1 MKQKKKQ
8 KTTRMNRIFRNTLGL
23 VGLIAAFTACQ
34 ENSFENGSD
43 FIGSIDMQ
51 PAYEIDEITS
61 YSEKIKSVQTNGLSN
76 YLLGTYDDPVYGK
89 SSTSLLTQL
98 RLDQT
103 SPDFGTN
110 PEVDSVV
117 LSFPFYGRETG
128 ENEYELDSI
137 YGTGDFKLKIY
148 ESNYFLRTI
157 DPGSD
162 GDFDEDQAYYSDQI
176 GDFEN
181 FFDPTPVFESDVITY
196 SDVTS
201 PITLID
207 SSDPEENDT
216 INLSPRIR
224 IKLPVSYFKSKII
237 DKEGSDDLVNNNK
250 FVNYLRGLYIKMEQV
265 GPEPI
270 MYYLNFNNDVS
281 EIKIHYTTERESLNV
296 EDSIIQKNETFKM
309 NFKGIKVNLYDN
321 NFDVDLTSQDKINGE
336 ENIYLKGGEGSA
348 GIINLFDG
356 ADTDGNGVSD
366 LLEEIRE
373 KNWIINEAN
382 LMVYVNEDISPIDSD
397 KARRLFVYNADKNR
411 ILTDY
416 QNDPT
421 VNNDNPST
429 SASIH
434 LPPLDEDE
442 NGNKFYRLRITDHI
456 NNVIN
461 NDSTNVKLGLLLSE
475 NVNLTRVK
483 KVQNGPN
490 SEIDKIIE
498 SSVIS
503 PRGMVL
509 HGSNSPDVEKRLKLR
524 IIYTETE
531 N

>member
-1 MKQKKKQ
+1 MKQKK
-8 KTTRMNRIFRNTLGL
+8 KTTRMNRFFRNTLGI
-23 VGLIAAFTACQ
+23 VGLLAAFTACQ
-34 ENSFENGSD
+34 ENNFENGSG
-43 FIGSIDMQ
+43 FIDSIDMQ

-98 RLDQT
+98 RLENT

-117 LSFPFYGRETG
+117 LSFPFYGRETD
-128 ENEYELDSI
+128 ENEYDLDSI

-148 ESNYFLRTI
+148 ESNYFLRSL
-157 DPGSD
+157 DPGTD
-162 GDFDEDQAYYSDQI
+162 GDFDENQAYYSDQI
-176 GDFEN
+176 GDFEDFIN
-181 FFDPTPVFESDVITY
+181 PTPVFESDVITY
-196 SDVTS
+196 DEVTS

-207 SSDPEENDT
+207 NSDSEEIDT

-224 IKLPVSYFKSKII
+224 IKLPTSYFKDKII
-237 DKEGSDDLVNNNK
+237 DKEGSDDLVNNSN
-250 FVNYLRGLYIKMEQV
+250 FVNYFRGLHIKMEQV
-265 GPEPI
+265 GPDPI
-270 MYYLNFNNDVS
+270 MYYLNFNNDIS
-281 EIKIHYTTERESLNV
+281 EIKIHYTTERESLSD
-296 EDSIIQKNETFKM
+296 EDSTIQKNETFKL

-321 NFDVDLTSQDKINGE
+321 NFDVDLSSQDKVNGE

-348 GIINLFDG
+348 GVINIFDG
-356 ADTDGNGVSD
+356 PDTDGNGVSD
-366 LLEEIRE
+366 LLDEVRE

-382 LMVYVNEDISPIDSD
+382 LRVYVNEDISPVDSD
-397 KARRLFVYNADKNR
+397 KARRLFVYNVDKNR
-411 ILTDY
+411 VLPDY

-421 VNNDNPST
+421 VNQENPSS

-434 LPPLDEDE
+434 LPPINEDE
-442 NGNKFYRLRITDHI
+442 NGNKFYKLRITDHI

-461 NDSTNVKLGLLLSE
+461 NDSTNVQLGLVLSE
-475 NVNLTRVK
+475 NVNLTRIK
-483 KVQNGPN
+483 KVKNGPDA
-490 SEIDKIIE
+490 EINNIIE

-509 HGSNSPDVEKRLKLR
+509 HGSNSPDAEKRLKLR